1 MLTSVSDPTHDD
13 AIDGC
18 TLFLSKLLGKKAE
31 KKKKKKKN
39 RHGRTLDFVS
49 VKTTSEKASP
59 PEKGEIFNFKF

>member
-1 MLTSVSDPTHDD
+1 MASLVSIKTTPE
-13 AIDGC
+13 
-18 TLFLSKLLGKKAE
+18 KASPP
-31 KKKKKKKN
+31 KKKKN